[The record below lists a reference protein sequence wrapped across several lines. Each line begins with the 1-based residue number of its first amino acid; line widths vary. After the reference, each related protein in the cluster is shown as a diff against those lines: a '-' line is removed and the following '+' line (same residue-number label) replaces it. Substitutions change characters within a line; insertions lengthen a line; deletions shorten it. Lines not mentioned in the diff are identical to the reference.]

1 MRRFT
6 ALVVA
11 ALMLAVPACA
21 IARGSYI
28 RPWPKIIRAGA
39 PLPSDLGL
47 SSDQLLGGCGT
58 KRTRDSATHK
68 CRGPADVSN

>member
-6 ALVVA
+6 VLVVA
-11 ALMLAVPACA
+11 VLMLAVPARA
-21 IARGSYI
+21 MARGSYI

-39 PLPSDLGL
+39 PDLGL

-58 KRTRDSATHK
+58 KRTRDSVTHK
-68 CRGPADVSN
+68 CRGPADLGN